1 MLTLPVHTEILSF
14 SNTKNGAKDVWFR
27 HVSLCNEYLYV
38 ILFSWLLKGSWVQE
52 KHPTIPSKQIFSLTG
67 ENFNNISAI
76 SWWSVLLEEDIN
88 GNFQYQEKVTWLS
101 SATDKLYHIML
112 YQVHLSMDRIQLTS
126 LVAMVIN
133 CIDTWI

>member
-1 MLTLPVHTEILSF
+1 MFGLDRFHFVMNIFMSYYFHGFLRGLESRKNTLRFQANKP
-14 SNTKNGAKDVWFR
+14 
-27 HVSLCNEYLYV
+27 
-38 ILFSWLLKGSWVQE
+38 LLLLVKIS
-52 KHPTIPSKQIFSLTG
+52 TIFQQY
-67 ENFNNISAI
+67 FNNISAI

-133 CIDTWI
+133 CIDT